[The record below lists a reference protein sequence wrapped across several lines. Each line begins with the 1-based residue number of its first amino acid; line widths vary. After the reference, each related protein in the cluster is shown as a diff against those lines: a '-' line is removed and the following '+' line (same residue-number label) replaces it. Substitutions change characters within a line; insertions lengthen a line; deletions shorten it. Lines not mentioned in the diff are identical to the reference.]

1 MRGRV
6 TLDPHNRWG
15 GATGKN
21 YAEGMLDVSYI
32 SGMASGVRTV
42 VANTNA
48 SSATES
54 GEAFGAALLAFLVD
68 LNSRPDPPHIAGAAA
83 AAAATKPNGTAEL
96 PLVLSL
102 SLGSLSY
109 SSCDKLCR
117 CAAALLSST
126 YLLATSTFSPS
137 TSSRPLTPVLLTR
150 SPCSTQKA
158 ASYGACWS
166 YLQSQFQVCMF
177 ESADVERRIDVE
189 LQKLGLRG
197 VTVTAAAGDGGSHFA
212 FGPFSQVRPPA
223 RSPRLVLLLTHSLTH

>member
-1 MRGRV
+1 MANPPPPIRYRPADLELFYSTYAPHTVRGRV

-48 SSATES
+48 TSATES

-68 LNSRPDPPHIAGAAA
+68 LNSRPDPPHIAGGGAAA

-117 CAAALLSST
+117 CAAALLSSP
-126 YLLATSTFSPS
+126 LLYV
-137 TSSRPLTPVLLTR
+137 LTHDWLAL
-150 SPCSTQKA
+150 
-158 ASYGACWS
+158 
-166 YLQSQFQVCMF
+166 
-177 ESADVERRIDVE
+177 
-189 LQKLGLRG
+189 
-197 VTVTAAAGDGGSHFA
+197 SH
-212 FGPFSQVRPPA
+212 
-223 RSPRLVLLLTHSLTH
+223 LLLLHRDYSHSSNTYSLSP